1 MRKPECTERQVV
13 MSTFRCQ
20 EQAHCARCCATRVK
34 LCAEAT
40 LTTSRCGRQLMRAQR
55 ARTSEL
61 STRSTDPSIDALN
74 SS

>member
-1 MRKPECTERQVV
+1 MRKSECTEKQAV
-13 MSTFRCQ
+13 MSNFRCQ

-40 LTTSRCGRQLMRAQR
+40 LTTSRNGPQLMRARR

-61 STRSTDPSIDALN
+61 STRSSDPSVDALN